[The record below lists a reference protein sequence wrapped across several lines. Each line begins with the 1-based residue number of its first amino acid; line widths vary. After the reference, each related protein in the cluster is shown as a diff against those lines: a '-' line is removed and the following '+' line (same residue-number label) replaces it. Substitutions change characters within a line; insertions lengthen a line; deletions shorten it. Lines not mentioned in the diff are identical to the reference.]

1 MKNKDIQPGFL
12 VELKNGEK
20 YLVNKVEESSLIL
33 VNPFEQKWL
42 HLSEYDEDLKHIRFR
57 SKDIMSVYGFVKD
70 VRNYATIGF
79 PYVDGRE
86 LLWKREKTTFEKV
99 AQTKL
104 KRLKTILDGRKRG
117 NGPW

>member
-1 MKNKDIQPGFL
+1 MDKRDIQPGFL

-20 YLVNKVEESSLIL
+20 FLVNKAEVSMVL

-42 HLSEYDEDLKHIRFR
+42 YLSEYDENLKHLRYR
-57 SKDIMSVYGFVKD
+57 SKDIVHIYGFVHD
-70 VRNYATIGF
+70 ARNYGKIGLMCL
-79 PYVDGRE
+79 DGRE
-86 LLWKREKTTFEKV
+86 LLWKREKTAVEKV